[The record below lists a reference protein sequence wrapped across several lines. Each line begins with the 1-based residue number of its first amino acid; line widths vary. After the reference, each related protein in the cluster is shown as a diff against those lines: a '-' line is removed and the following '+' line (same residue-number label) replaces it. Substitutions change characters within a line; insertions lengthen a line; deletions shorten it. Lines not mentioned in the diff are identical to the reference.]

1 MRVPVGFGMIRETLA
16 LQHYRLF
23 VIGTLS
29 SNVGQWVQRV
39 AIGWLTWELTHS
51 TTWLGI
57 IAITEAGP
65 SIVLGFFAGTVIDRV
80 DQLKLLRITQSFSLL
95 YSSAMAILTLTGA
108 MNVWFL
114 IALTLLR
121 GAVISFNRPTRMT
134 VIYGLVGRELLP
146 SALAMNSMIFNF
158 SRFLGPAIGG
168 VIIAGASTGWT
179 FAAAF
184 VLFLPFN
191 LALRA
196 IDRARITM
204 PPAAPSG
211 RSIWAET
218 IDGLHYIIRHD
229 GIRTQLALLVVISIF
244 AKPLTDLLPGFAA
257 EVFGRGSSGLAWL
270 LSFHG
275 AGAMLGAVWMSARG
289 GLKGLTRVTLANIL
303 LMSVGLLLFTATDWF
318 WLACP
323 LVSMI
328 GFSFIAQSVSN
339 QTLIQSAIDSSLR
352 GRVMSVY
359 GMINQGVPSLG
370 TMAMGTAAEHLGLR
384 LPVAFGA
391 TICVALFVWS
401 WRMRQPMTHALEEA
415 MPLKVSAESA

>member
-1 MRVPVGFGMIRETLA
+1 MRMPVGFGMIRETLA

-39 AIGWLTWELTHS
+39 AIGWLTWELTQS
-51 TTWLGI
+51 TTWLGV
-57 IAITEAGP
+57 IAIVEAGP
-65 SIVLGFFAGTVIDRV
+65 SILLGFFAGTVIDRV
-80 DQLKLLRITQSFSLL
+80 DQIKLLRITQSFSLL
-95 YSSAMAILTLTGA
+95 YSSLMAVLTLTGL
-108 MNVWFL
+108 MNVWL
-114 IALTLLR
+114 LVVLTLLR

-134 VIYGLVGRELLP
+134 VIYGLVGRDLLP

-168 VIIAGASTGWT
+168 TIIAGAGTGWS

-196 IDRARITM
+196 IDRARIGM
-204 PPAAPSG
+204 PPAARSG
-211 RSIWAET
+211 RSIWTET
-218 IDGLHYIIRHD
+218 IDGIRYIIGHE
-229 GIRTQLALLVVISIF
+229 GIRTQLALLVVISIC

-257 EVFGRGSSGLAWL
+257 EVFARGPSGLAWL

-275 AGAMLGAVWMSARG
+275 AGAMIGAVWMSARG

-303 LMSVGLLLFTATDWF
+303 LMSVGLLLFTATNLF

-323 LVSMI
+323 LAALI
-328 GFSFIAQSVSN
+328 GFAFIVQSVSN
-339 QTLIQSAIDSSLR
+339 QTLIQSAIDSNLR

-359 GMINQGVPSLG
+359 GMIAQGVPSLG
-370 TMAMGTAAEHLGLR
+370 TLAMGTAAAQFGLR
-384 LPVAFGA
+384 LPVAIGA
-391 TICVALFVWS
+391 VICAALWGWS
-401 WRMRQPMTHALEEA
+401 WHLRTPMAAVLENPEPAEA
-415 MPLKVSAESA
+415 VG

>member
-1 MRVPVGFGMIRETLA
+1 
-16 LQHYRLF
+16 
-23 VIGTLS
+23 
-29 SNVGQWVQRV
+29 
-39 AIGWLTWELTHS
+39 
-51 TTWLGI
+51 
-57 IAITEAGP
+57 
-65 SIVLGFFAGTVIDRV
+65 
-80 DQLKLLRITQSFSLL
+80 
-95 YSSAMAILTLTGA
+95 
-108 MNVWFL
+108 
-114 IALTLLR
+114 
-121 GAVISFNRPTRMT
+121 
-134 VIYGLVGRELLP
+134 
-146 SALAMNSMIFNF
+146 MIFNF

-168 VIIAGASTGWT
+168 VIIAGAGTGWS

-196 IDRARITM
+196 IDRARIAM

-218 IDGLHYIIRHD
+218 MDGLRYIIRHD
-229 GIRTQLALLVVISIF
+229 GIRTQLALLVIISIF

-257 EVFGRGSSGLAWL
+257 EVFARGSSGLAWL

-275 AGAMLGAVWMSARG
+275 AGAMLGAVWISARG

-303 LMSVGLLLFTATDWF
+303 LMSVGLLLFTATDLF

-323 LVSMI
+323 LVAVI
-328 GFSFIAQSVSN
+328 GFAFIAQSVSN

-370 TMAMGTAAEHLGLR
+370 TMAMGTIAEHWGLR

-391 TICVALFVWS
+391 AVCIALFAWS
-401 WRMRQPMTHALEEA
+401 WRMRQPMIYALEEA
-415 MPLKVSAESA
+415 MPLAVSAERA